1 MKNIGIVAFTAR
13 GCHLAQKIAGKI
25 AADLQNAYSV
35 ELFEK
40 EKEGAREY
48 LERNFNKKDTFLF
61 ICAAGIAVRLIAPLI
76 KSKDQD
82 PAVVVMDEFGRFSVP
97 LLSGHLGGANEAA
110 AEFAKMTDAQ
120 LVLTTATDINGQF
133 AVDVWSKYAGCHI
146 MDISKIKLVSSAVL
160 RGEKVGISSGFPFE
174 GDMPGALTLDDVETG
189 ICVSLAGNQKTY
201 ENTLNLVPRIVTVG
215 AGCRKGVSAE
225 VFEKFILK
233 QLAMKNIAIEAVE
246 QVASIELKKYEPCI
260 LAFCDKYK
268 IPFVTFTAEELQRVE
283 GDFPSSDLVKT
294 VTGTDNVCERSA
306 VLASSYGTRILSKT
320 SGSGC
325 TCALAMR
332 DWKCKF

>member
-13 GCHLAQKIAGKI
+13 GYNLAEKIAESLK
-25 AADLQNAYSV
+25 NTCSV
-35 ELFEK
+35 DVFEK
-40 EKEGAREY
+40 EKESAREY
-48 LERNFNKKDTFLF
+48 LEESFNKKDTFLF

-82 PAVVVMDEFGRFSVP
+82 PAVVVMDEFGRFSIP
-97 LLSGHLGGANEAA
+97 LLSGHLGGSNEAA
-110 AEFAKMTDAQ
+110 AEFAKITEAE

-160 RGEKVGISSGFPFE
+160 REEKVGISSGFPFE
-174 GDMPGALTLDDVETG
+174 GEMPAPLTLDEAETG
-189 ICVSLAGNQKTY
+189 ICVSLAGNQNTY
-201 ENTLNLVPRIVTVG
+201 QNTLNLVPRIVTVG
-215 AGCRKGVSAE
+215 VGCRKGVSAE

-233 QLAMKNIAIEAVE
+233 QLSQKNIAIQAVE
-246 QVASIELKKYEPCI
+246 RIASIELKKYEPCI
-260 LAFCDKYK
+260 LSFCDKYK
-268 IPFVTFTAEELQRVE
+268 IPFVTFTAEELQSVK
-283 GDFPSSDLVKT
+283 GDFLSSDLVKT

-320 SGSGC
+320 SGNGC

>member
-1 MKNIGIVAFTAR
+1 MKNIGILAFTAR
-13 GCHLAQKIAGKI
+13 GHHLAEKIAES
-25 AADLQNAYSV
+25 LQSSCSSSAEVYD
-35 ELFEK
+35 K
-40 EKEGAREY
+40 DQMGAREY
-48 LERNFNKKDTFLF
+48 LEENFHKKDTFLF

-82 PAVVVMDEFGRFSVP
+82 PAVVVMDEFGRFSIP

-110 AEFAKMTDAQ
+110 AEFAEITGAE

-146 MDISKIKLVSSAVL
+146 MDISKIKRVSSAVL

-174 GDMPGALTLDDVETG
+174 GKMPSALTLDEAETG
-189 ICVSLAGNQKTY
+189 ICVSLAGNQNVY
-201 ENTLNLVPRIVTVG
+201 QNTLNLVPRIVTVG
-215 AGCRKGVSAE
+215 VGCRKGVSAE
-225 VFEKFILK
+225 VFEKYILK
-233 QLAMKNIAIEAVE
+233 QLSLKNIAIEAVE
-246 QVASIELKKYEPCI
+246 QIASIELKKYEPCI

-268 IPFVTFTAEELQRVE
+268 IPFVTFTAEELQSVK
-283 GDFPSSDLVKT
+283 GDFLSSDLVKT

-306 VLASSYGTRILSKT
+306 VLASSYGRRILSKT
-320 SGSGC
+320 SGNGC

>member
-13 GCHLAQKIAGKI
+13 GYNLAEKIAESLK
-25 AADLQNAYSV
+25 NTCSV
-35 ELFEK
+35 DVFEK
-40 EKEGAREY
+40 EKESAREY
-48 LERNFNKKDTFLF
+48 LEESFNKKDTFLF

-82 PAVVVMDEFGRFSVP
+82 PAVVVMDEFGRFSIP

-110 AEFAKMTDAQ
+110 AEFAKITEAE

-160 RGEKVGISSGFPFE
+160 REEKVGISSGFPFE
-174 GDMPGALTLDDVETG
+174 GEMPAPLTLDEAETG
-189 ICVSLAGNQKTY
+189 ICVSLAGNQNTY
-201 ENTLNLVPRIVTVG
+201 QNTLNLVPRIVTVG
-215 AGCRKGVSAE
+215 VGCRKGVSAE

-233 QLAMKNIAIEAVE
+233 QLSQKNIAIQAVE
-246 QVASIELKKYEPCI
+246 RIASIELKKYEPCI
-260 LAFCDKYK
+260 LSFCDKYK
-268 IPFVTFTAEELQRVE
+268 IPFVTFTAEELQRVK
-283 GDFPSSDLVKT
+283 GDFLSSDLVKT

-320 SGSGC
+320 SGNGC

>member
-13 GCHLAQKIAGKI
+13 GYNLAEKIAESLK
-25 AADLQNAYSV
+25 NTCSV
-35 ELFEK
+35 DVFEK
-40 EKEGAREY
+40 EKESAREY
-48 LERNFNKKDTFLF
+48 LEESFNKKDTFLF

-82 PAVVVMDEFGRFSVP
+82 PAVVVMDEFGRFSIP

-110 AEFAKMTDAQ
+110 AEFAKITEAE

-160 RGEKVGISSGFPFE
+160 REEKVGISSGFPFE
-174 GDMPGALTLDDVETG
+174 GEMPAPLTLDEAETG
-189 ICVSLAGNQKTY
+189 ICVSLAGNQNTY
-201 ENTLNLVPRIVTVG
+201 QNTLNLVPRIVTVG
-215 AGCRKGVSAE
+215 VGCRKGVSAE

-233 QLAMKNIAIEAVE
+233 QLSQKNIAIQAVE
-246 QVASIELKKYEPCI
+246 RIASIELKKYEPCI
-260 LAFCDKYK
+260 LSFCDKYK
-268 IPFVTFTAEELQRVE
+268 IPFVTFTAEELQSVK
-283 GDFPSSDLVKT
+283 GDFLSSDLVKT

-306 VLASSYGTRILSKT
+306 VLASNYGTRILSKT
-320 SGSGC
+320 SGNGC

>member
-13 GCHLAQKIAGKI
+13 GYNLAEKIAESLK
-25 AADLQNAYSV
+25 NTCSV
-35 ELFEK
+35 DVFEK
-40 EKEGAREY
+40 EKESAREY
-48 LERNFNKKDTFLF
+48 LEESFNKKDTFLF

-82 PAVVVMDEFGRFSVP
+82 PAVVVMDEFGRFSIP

-110 AEFAKMTDAQ
+110 AEFAKITEAE

-160 RGEKVGISSGFPFE
+160 REEKVGISSGFPFE
-174 GDMPGALTLDDVETG
+174 GEMPAPLTLDEAETG
-189 ICVSLAGNQKTY
+189 ICVSLAGNQNTY
-201 ENTLNLVPRIVTVG
+201 QNTLNLVPRIVTVG
-215 AGCRKGVSAE
+215 VGCRKGVSAE

-233 QLAMKNIAIEAVE
+233 QLSQKNIAIQAVE
-246 QVASIELKKYEPCI
+246 RIASIELKKYEPCI
-260 LAFCDKYK
+260 LSFCDKYK
-268 IPFVTFTAEELQRVE
+268 IPFVTFTAEELQSVK
-283 GDFPSSDLVKT
+283 GDFLSSDLVKT

-320 SGSGC
+320 SGNGC

>member
-13 GCHLAQKIAGKI
+13 GHNLAEKIAESLK
-25 AADLQNAYSV
+25 NTCSV
-35 ELFEK
+35 DVFEK
-40 EKEGAREY
+40 EKESAREY
-48 LERNFNKKDTFLF
+48 LEESFNKKDTFLF

-82 PAVVVMDEFGRFSVP
+82 PAVVVMDEFGRFSIP

-110 AEFAKMTDAQ
+110 AEFAKITEAE

-160 RGEKVGISSGFPFE
+160 REEKVGISSGFPFE
-174 GDMPGALTLDDVETG
+174 GEMPAPLTLDEAETG
-189 ICVSLAGNQKTY
+189 ICVSLAGNQNTY
-201 ENTLNLVPRIVTVG
+201 QNTLNLVPRIVTVG
-215 AGCRKGVSAE
+215 VGCRKGVSAE

-233 QLAMKNIAIEAVE
+233 QLSQKNIAIQAVE
-246 QVASIELKKYEPCI
+246 RIASIELKKYEPCI
-260 LAFCDKYK
+260 LSFCDKYK
-268 IPFVTFTAEELQRVE
+268 IPFVTFTAEELQSVK
-283 GDFPSSDLVKT
+283 GDFLSSDLVKT

-306 VLASSYGTRILSKT
+306 VLASNYGTRILSKT
-320 SGSGC
+320 SGNGC

>member
-13 GCHLAQKIAGKI
+13 GYNLAEKIAESLK
-25 AADLQNAYSV
+25 NTCSV
-35 ELFEK
+35 DVFEK
-40 EKEGAREY
+40 EKESAREY
-48 LERNFNKKDTFLF
+48 LEESFNKKDTFLF

-82 PAVVVMDEFGRFSVP
+82 PAVVVMDEFGRFSIP

-110 AEFAKMTDAQ
+110 AEFAKITEAE

-160 RGEKVGISSGFPFE
+160 REEKVGISSGFPFE
-174 GDMPGALTLDDVETG
+174 GEMPAPLTLDEAETG
-189 ICVSLAGNQKTY
+189 ICVSLAGNQNTY
-201 ENTLNLVPRIVTVG
+201 QNTLNLVPRIVTVG
-215 AGCRKGVSAE
+215 VGCRKGVSAE

-233 QLAMKNIAIEAVE
+233 QLSQKNIAIQAVE
-246 QVASIELKKYEPCI
+246 RIASIELKKYEPCI
-260 LAFCDKYK
+260 LSFCDKYK
-268 IPFVTFTAEELQRVE
+268 IPFVTFTAEELQSVR
-283 GDFPSSDLVKT
+283 GDFLSSDLVKT

-306 VLASSYGTRILSKT
+306 VLASNYGTRILSKT
-320 SGSGC
+320 SGNGC